1 MIADPSTPVLVFPAA
16 NHGPLAITR
25 SLGRLG
31 VVVYNA
37 HFHPHAFSFYSK
49 YSRGKFRLS
58 PGCEEPEQ
66 LLQRLLKI
74 GRTIGQ
80 QTILIP
86 TSDQATRFV
95 ADHAE
100 PLQERFIFP
109 RPLPEL
115 VRSFCSKKEMYYLAR
130 RHNIPTPETAFP
142 SSRDEV
148 VGFLDRA
155 VFPLMLKEIDGTA
168 LSSRTGKKMFIVSSK
183 SELLEK
189 YDIAE
194 DQQSP
199 NLMIQEYIPGGEDS
213 VWMFNGY
220 FNRESECLLGF
231 TGQKI
236 RQSPVYTGSTSLGIC
251 LHNQEV
257 DKVSRTFMA
266 AVGYRG
272 ILDMGYRYDARDG
285 KYKILDI
292 NPRIGS
298 TFRLFVSPC
307 GMDVARAMYLDLT
320 GDRVR
325 SEAAKDG
332 RKWLVEDSDFGSCI
346 RYLRDGNLSMKQWWT
361 SFRGVEELAYLAAD
375 DLLPLVPLLVTRSAE
390 QIRKFF

>member
-31 VVVYNA
+31 VAVYNA

-49 YSRGKFRLS
+49 YCRGKFRLS
-58 PGCEEPEQ
+58 PGCANPEP
-66 LLQRLLKI
+66 LLQALLDIARKI
-74 GRTIGQ
+74 GR

-86 TSDQATRFV
+86 TSDKASLFV

-115 VRSFCSKKEMYYLAR
+115 VRSLCSKKEMYYLAR
-130 RHNIPTPETAFP
+130 RHNISTPQTAFP
-142 SSRDEV
+142 RSRDEV
-148 VGFLDRA
+148 VAFLDQ
-155 VFPLMLKEIDGTA
+155 VTFPVVLKGIDGTRP
-168 LSSRTGKKMFIVSSK
+168 SSRTGKKMSIVSSK
-183 SELLEK
+183 RDLLEK
-189 YDIAE
+189 YDMAE
-194 DQQSP
+194 DPQSP
-199 NLMIQEYIPGGEDS
+199 NLMLQEYIPGGEDS

-231 TGQKI
+231 TGKKI

-251 LHNQEV
+251 LRNEEV
-257 DKVSRTFMA
+257 DKITRAFMA

-298 TFRLFVSPC
+298 TFRLFVSRG

-320 GDRVR
+320 GGVVR
-325 SEAAKDG
+325 SEEAKDG
-332 RKWLVEDSDFGSCI
+332 RKWLVEDCDFGSCI
-346 RYLRDGNLSMKQWWT
+346 RYLRDGNLSLSQWWT
-361 SFRGVEELAYLAAD
+361 SFRGVEELAYLAGD
-375 DLLPLVPLLVTRSAE
+375 DLLPLLPLFVTRSAE
-390 QIRKFF
+390 QIRKIF